1 VLLGGSLE
9 LFSGLETL
17 IVLLE
22 ELFGILNFKDQDS
35 PETLQQSLL
44 QDELIA
50 KVLQTFVEQVYHGLL
65 RVLKIL
71 VEGFPKIVFLNFE
84 LELEEIFYFLIG

>member
-1 VLLGGSLE
+1 MLLGGSLE

-22 ELFGILNFKDQDS
+22 ELFGILDFKDQDS
-35 PETLQQSLL
+35 PETLQHSLL

-50 KVLQTFVEQVYHGLL
+50 KVLQTFVEQVDHGLL
-65 RVLKIL
+65 RVLKMLI
-71 VEGFPKIVFLNFE
+71 EGFAKVIFLNFE
-84 LELEEIFYFLIG
+84 LEL

>member
-1 VLLGGSLE
+1 VLLGGSLK

-17 IVLLE
+17 IVLFE
-22 ELFGILNFKDQDS
+22 ELFGILDFKDQDS

-50 KVLQTFVEQVYHGLL
+50 KVLQTFVEQVDHCLL
-65 RVLKIL
+65 RVLKMLI
-71 VEGFPKIVFLNFE
+71 EGFPKVVFLDFE
-84 LELEEIFYFLIG
+84 LELEKTFQFLIG